1 MVKEIRL
8 YIEGGGT
15 SADGKALLRHGFRQF
30 FDASVALGQKS
41 RVRWAFVM
49 CGSRGEAFHAFR
61 HALKN
66 HSSAVN
72 ILLVDSEGPV
82 TGTPWEHLANRDPSW
97 RRPREASAD
106 SCHLMVQTVEAWLM
120 ADPKALQDFYG
131 QGFSLASL
139 PKTANVERIAKDTLE
154 ASLKKATQG
163 TRKGEYHK
171 VRHCSELLKQVD
183 PARVRARSAH
193 CERLFTVL
201 EGLLS

>member
-1 MVKEIRL
+1 
-8 YIEGGGT
+8 
-15 SADGKALLRHGFRQF
+15 
-30 FDASVALGQKS
+30 
-41 RVRWAFVM
+41 
-49 CGSRGEAFHAFR
+49 
-61 HALKN
+61 
-66 HSSAVN
+66 
-72 ILLVDSEGPV
+72 
-82 TGTPWEHLANRDPSW
+82 
-97 RRPREASAD
+97 
-106 SCHLMVQTVEAWLM
+106 M